1 MSDSGRTG
9 SSENMEPS
17 ALATF
22 DREFSL
28 AELLAGIPRDKLQKA
43 LVLQLGGALRL
54 LDDRDAVLMGSD
66 QALPGARRL
75 PLALELEPI
84 GYLECACA
92 DDVHMKSAVLMV
104 ELLLRGVARYK
115 MASGLH
121 LEAVQAD
128 FEALRRKHAALE
140 ESEARYKVLS
150 EELEQRVRDQV
161 GVIEETS
168 RQLYQ
173 AEKLA
178 SVGRL
183 AAGVAHEINNPIGF
197 VRSNLSTS
205 QAYVAKLLLLQ
216 EALRSGQDIRQRWQD
231 MDMDFVLEDFA
242 DLLQESIGGIDRV
255 ARIIADLKGFSNVD
269 RGEEEMADIND
280 SLSQA
285 CNVIDGQL
293 PANVKLVQELGTLP
307 RILCLPGYLNQAFLN
322 LLENAVQAV
331 KNGGEI
337 TVRSEHVGDEIVISI
352 NDNGSGIPADVLPRI
367 FDPFFTTRDV
377 GQGTGLGLAVVR
389 DIVQVHGGRVE
400 VESQEGA
407 GASFLIHLPL

>member
-1 MSDSGRTG
+1 MN
-9 SSENMEPS
+9 NMEPS
-17 ALATF
+17 TLAAF
-22 DREFSL
+22 DREFGL
-28 AELLAGIPRDKLQKA
+28 AELLAGIPREKLQKT
-43 LVLQLGGALRL
+43 LVLLLGGAFRL
-54 LDDRDAVLMGSD
+54 VDANGA
-66 QALPGARRL
+66 ALIGAAAPMSGARRA

-92 DDVHMKSAVLMV
+92 DESRLQSGSLML

-128 FEALRRKHAALE
+128 FEKLGRKHAALE
-140 ESEARYKVLS
+140 ESEARYKALS
-150 EELEQRVRDQV
+150 EQLEQRVREQI
-161 GVIEETS
+161 GVIEDTS

-205 QAYVAKLLLLQ
+205 LSYVAKFA
-216 EALRSGQDIRQRWQD
+216 ALGAALKAGQPGRAAWNELDL
-231 MDMDFVLEDFA
+231 DFVLEDFGE
-242 DLLQESIGGIDRV
+242 LLQESVTGADRV
-255 ARIIADLKGFSNVD
+255 AHIVADLKGFSNVD
-269 RGEEEMADIND
+269 RGEEEMADLND
-280 SLSQA
+280 SLRQA
-285 CNVIDGQL
+285 CSVIEGQL
-293 PANVKLVQELGTLP
+293 PRGVTLVRALGEIP

-331 KNGGEI
+331 ADGGE
-337 TVRSEHVGDEIVISI
+337 VKVQSQCADNEILIRIS
-352 NDNGSGIPADVLPRI
+352 DNGCGIPDDVLPRI
-367 FDPFFTTRDV
+367 FEPFFTTRDV
-377 GQGTGLGLAVVR
+377 GQGTGLGLPVVR

-400 VESQEGA
+400 VESHAGA
-407 GASFLIHLPL
+407 GTSFTIHLPIN

>member
-1 MSDSGRTG
+1 MSGPNV
-9 SSENMEPS
+9 NMEPTM
-17 ALATF
+17 LAAF
-22 DREFSL
+22 DREFGL

-54 LDDRDAVLMGSD
+54 LDEGGAVLMG
-66 QALPGARRL
+66 AAEAAPGSRRA

-84 GYLECACA
+84 GYLECACT
-92 DDVHMKSAVLMV
+92 DDARLKGAVLMV

-128 FEALRRKHAALE
+128 YETLRRKHDALE
-140 ESEARYKVLS
+140 ESEARYKALS

-161 GVIEETS
+161 RVIEETS

-205 QAYVAKLLLLQ
+205 QAYVAKLAELQ
-216 EALRSGQDIRQRWQD
+216 DAIRSGVDARQRWQD
-231 MDMDFVLEDFA
+231 LDMDFVLEDFA
-242 DLLQESIGGIDRV
+242 DLLKESVGGIDRV
-255 ARIIADLKGFSNVD
+255 ARIVADLKGFSNVD
-269 RGEEEMADIND
+269 RGEEEMADLND
-280 SLSQA
+280 SLRQA
-285 CNVIDGQL
+285 CSVIEGQL
-293 PANVKLVQELGTLP
+293 PEGVTLVQELGVLP

-322 LLENAVQAV
+322 LMENAVQAV
-331 KNGGEI
+331 KGGGE
-337 TVRSEHVGDEIVISI
+337 VKVSSEHVDREILVRIS
-352 NDNGSGIPADVLPRI
+352 DNGCGIPADVLPRI
-367 FDPFFTTRDV
+367 FEPFFTTRDV
-377 GQGTGLGLAVVR
+377 GQGTGLGLPVVR

-400 VESQEGA
+400 VQSELGSGTT
-407 GASFLIHLPL
+407 FVIHLPV